1 MIGAQQ
7 CLAADHQQ
15 RTLGT
20 RERGTVE
27 VVNGLKSGDMVVTD
41 GVLKV
46 RPGSPVRITGATPVG
61 EGGAAKIA
69 SGDGVSDKAGLKQ

>member
-1 MIGAQQ
+1 
-7 CLAADHQQ
+7 
-15 RTLGT
+15 
-20 RERGTVE
+20 
-27 VVNGLKSGDMVVTD
+27 MVVTD